1 MTENS
6 RPPETRDVWPGTL
19 LLFAGG
25 LVAFLLVASGLLY
38 ALFVLPPRWP
48 PPGAA
53 WRSNDATPKLSTAPG
68 QELAS
73 TRKEENAEL
82 NKLGWVDRTAG
93 IARIPIDDA
102 MKLVVRN
109 GLPVW
114 DKPAAAQGECAL
126 LSADVPRSKQ
136 AQQCRDTTTKGTAQ

>member
-1 MTENS
+1 M
-6 RPPETRDVWPGTL
+6 
-19 LLFAGG
+19 
-25 LVAFLLVASGLLY
+25 FLLVASGLLY

-53 WRSNDATPKLSTAPG
+53 WRSNDATPKLSTTPG
-68 QELAS
+68 QDLAS
-73 TRKEENAEL
+73 TRNEENAEL
-82 NKLGWVDRTAG
+82 NQLGWVDRAAG

-114 DKPAAAQGECAL
+114 DKAAAAAGECAL
-126 LSADVPRSKQ
+126 LSGDVPRSKQ
-136 AQQCRDTTTKGTAQ
+136 AQQCRERTIKGTAQ